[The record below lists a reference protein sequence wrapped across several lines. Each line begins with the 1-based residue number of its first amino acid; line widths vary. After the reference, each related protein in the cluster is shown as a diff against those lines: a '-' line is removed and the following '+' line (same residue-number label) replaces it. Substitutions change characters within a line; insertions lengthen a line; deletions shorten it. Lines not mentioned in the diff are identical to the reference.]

1 MEVTTAGRFR
11 VYRSPRERDELLL
24 LERPA
29 EAVDWTDP
37 GAAADADDAF
47 SPTYVPQTGYDG
59 DLGESVSALEPGNE
73 VEATLTW
80 DDGDP
85 RFTEVS
91 VVDRTRFRFVGAATG
106 LFEAARDTWRATA
119 DGEAIGS
126 RVTYGTD
133 GDPNA
138 VLYVFAKQPGARDLF
153 DEFRDGVLPLD
164 PLLGRLEAEADDAD
178 RVDDED
184 RVTDANAGGESAV
197 PDAPREV
204 FVIRPLD
211 EEFVLVAIAFDR
223 DGLFA
228 QTMRETYC

>member
-24 LERPA
+24 LELPE
-29 EAVDWTDP
+29 EALDWTDP
-37 GAAADADDAF
+37 AIASAADDAF

-59 DLGESVSALEPGNE
+59 DLGETLSALEPGNE
-73 VEATLTW
+73 IEATLTW

-91 VVDRTRFRFVGAATG
+91 VVDRTRFRFVGVATG
-106 LFEAARDTWRATA
+106 LFEAARETWQATP

-133 GDPNA
+133 AEPNA

-164 PLLGRLEAEADDAD
+164 PLLGRLEAEAEDAAMAD
-178 RVDDED
+178 GEDAGDEP
-184 RVTDANAGGESAV
+184 AV

-228 QTMRETYC
+228 ETMRDTYC

>member
-24 LERPA
+24 LERPE

-37 GAAADADDAF
+37 EAAADADGAF
-47 SPTYVPQTGYDG
+47 SPTYVPRTGYD
-59 DLGESVSALEPGNE
+59 DEDIADTIEALEPGNE
-73 VEATLTW
+73 IEATLAW

-85 RFTEVS
+85 RFAAVS
-91 VVDRTRFRFVGAATG
+91 VTDRTRFRFVGAATG
-106 LFEAARDTWRATA
+106 LFEAARETWHRM
-119 DGEAIGS
+119 DSGEAIGS

-153 DEFRDGVLPLD
+153 EEFRDGVVPLD
-164 PLLGRLEAEADDAD
+164 PLIGRLAAE
-178 RVDDED
+178 
-184 RVTDANAGGESAV
+184 TDAATTGAESTV

-204 FVIRPLD
+204 FVLRPLD

-223 DGLFA
+223 DGVFA
-228 QTMRETYC
+228 QTVRETYC

>member
-11 VYRSPRERDELLL
+11 VYRSPRDRDELLL
-24 LERPA
+24 LERPD

-37 GAAADADDAF
+37 NAVANADDAF
-47 SPTYVPQTGYDG
+47 SPTYVSQTGYDG
-59 DLGESVSALEPGNE
+59 DLSERVSELEPGNE
-73 VEATLTW
+73 IEATLTW
-80 DDGDP
+80 DDGTP
-85 RFTEVS
+85 RFASVS

-106 LFEAARDTWRATA
+106 LFEAARDTWRSVP
-119 DGEAIGS
+119 DGDAIGS

-153 DEFRDGVLPLD
+153 EEFTDGVVPLD
-164 PLLGRLEAEADDAD
+164 PLLGRLAVETRSADATG
-178 RVDDED
+178 E
-184 RVTDANAGGESAV
+184 VTV

-228 QTMRETYC
+228 ETMRETYC

>member
-11 VYRSPRERDELLL
+11 VYRSPREQDELLL
-24 LERPA
+24 LERPD

-37 GAAADADDAF
+37 AAATMADDAF
-47 SPTYVPQTGYDG
+47 SPTYVQQTGYDG
-59 DLGESVSALEPGNE
+59 SLAESVSALEPGNE
-73 VEATLTW
+73 IEATLTW
-80 DDGDP
+80 DDGTP
-85 RFTEVS
+85 RFATVS

-106 LFEAARDTWRATA
+106 LFEAARETWRAIP
-119 DGEAIGS
+119 DGDAIGS

-153 DEFRDGVLPLD
+153 EEFSDGVLPLD
-164 PLLGRLEAEADDAD
+164 PLLGRLADETEGAEA
-178 RVDDED
+178 
-184 RVTDANAGGESAV
+184 AGEGTI

-211 EEFVLVAIAFDR
+211 EAFVLVAIAFDR